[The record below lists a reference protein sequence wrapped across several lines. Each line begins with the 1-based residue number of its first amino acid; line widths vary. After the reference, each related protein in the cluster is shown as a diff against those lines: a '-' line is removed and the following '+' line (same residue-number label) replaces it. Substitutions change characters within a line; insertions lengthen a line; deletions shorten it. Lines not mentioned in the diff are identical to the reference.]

1 MWNYTKE
8 NKERNPEI
16 ERMTFDILHNVLV
29 AAERAVKIMKQKE
42 KNKQEDELMKALEG
56 LKTSENVVPDFAEG
70 QFLKALYH
78 V

>member
-16 ERMTFDILHNVLV
+16 ERMTFDILHHVLV

-56 LKTSENVVPDFAEG
+56 LKTSENVAPDFAEG